1 MSDPGAAALPDG
13 RYDALVVDAEDRGD
27 GTVGVEL
34 TIVAG
39 PAKGEVVTLVA
50 RGLATDPLDLLGV
63 PGTITVQGGAPSFRL
78 EIGRAHV

>member
-50 RGLATDPLDLLGV
+50 RGLATDPLDLLGG
-63 PGTITVQGGAPSFRL
+63 PGTSTVQGGAPSFRL
-78 EIGRAHV
+78 EP